1 MTQLLIDADYIVYKS
16 CAACET
22 EIDWGDD
29 VILVTSKFSEAYDM
43 VSRELYSIAEC
54 MGLFDESI
62 LFFSDSKNFRKKFFP
77 DYKGHRN
84 RKKPCGYKRV
94 INELRKDFPV
104 IVYPEMEADDAIG
117 IYATQQPGNIIV
129 SPDKDM
135 RQIPGELF
143 DLTNPVQT
151 ITKEEGDRW
160 HYVQT
165 MAGDATDGYS
175 GIPSI
180 GIKRA
185 NALLDAQGCKWETV
199 KAAFAAKGLD
209 EEVALQN
216 ARLAKIL
223 QYENYPNG
231 HIELWTPPN
240 ASDDTNTGAGSK
252 AKTAAGSAA

>member
-1 MTQLLIDADYIVYKS
+1 MSLLIDADYIVYKA
-16 CAACET
+16 CAASED
-22 EIDWGDD
+22 EIDFGDD
-29 VILVTSKFSEAYDM
+29 VIVVTSKFSEAYDM
-43 VSRELYSIAEC
+43 VMRELYSIAEC
-54 MGLFDESI
+54 LGTFDDSL
-62 LFFSDSKNFRKKFFP
+62 LFFSDSKNFRKKIYP

-94 INELRKDFPV
+94 INKLRDDFPV
-104 IVYPEMEADDAIG
+104 IRWENMEADDALG
-117 IYATQQPGNIIV
+117 IYATQYPGNIIV

-135 RQIPGELF
+135 RQIPGDLF

-175 GIPSI
+175 GVPSI
-180 GIKRA
+180 GVKRA
-185 NALLDAQGCKWETV
+185 NALLDAEGCTWETV
-199 KAAFAAKGLD
+199 VKAFKSKDLGED
-209 EEVALQN
+209 IALQN

-231 HIELWTPPN
+231 NIELWTPPD
-240 ASDDTNTGAGSK
+240 ASDSTNTGAGSE

>member
-1 MTQLLIDADYIVYKS
+1 M
-16 CAACET
+16 
-22 EIDWGDD
+22 
-29 VILVTSKFSEAYDM
+29 
-43 VSRELYSIAEC
+43 
-54 MGLFDESI
+54 
-62 LFFSDSKNFRKKFFP
+62 
-77 DYKGHRN
+77 
-84 RKKPCGYKRV
+84 

-185 NALLDAQGCKWETV
+185 NTLLDDQGCKWETV